1 MKLQQEVQDRLSE
14 AEKIKLSVDLSG
26 QSPKEEW
33 QTNKELE
40 QLEDEIVEL
49 QRRNAELE
57 QLLKIED
64 DLLFLQVCF
73 LVNLT
78 PTAALN
84 TCTQNTTLISVLCL
98 SCLCRDLS
106 MVLCDSRNM
115 LIIKSLFMC
124 LFVFLAIKWLCNL
137 SWVGV
142 LAFKE
147 KYALIHEK
155 EMRSVTQLFLHLM

>member
-84 TCTQNTTLISVLCL
+84 TCTQNTTLMLCL

-124 LFVFLAIKWLCNL
+124 LFVFLAIK
-137 SWVGV
+137 
-142 LAFKE
+142 
-147 KYALIHEK
+147 
-155 EMRSVTQLFLHLM
+155 

>member
-1 MKLQQEVQDRLSE
+1 MKLQQEVQDRVSE
-14 AEKIKLSVDLSG
+14 AEKIKLTVDLSG
-26 QSPKEEW
+26 QSPKEKW

-73 LVNLT
+73 LVNLK

-84 TCTQNTTLISVLCL
+84 TCTQNTTLNSVLCL

-124 LFVFLAIKWLCNL
+124 LFGFLAIK
-137 SWVGV
+137 
-142 LAFKE
+142 
-147 KYALIHEK
+147 
-155 EMRSVTQLFLHLM
+155 